1 MSFLAELKR
10 RNVFRVAFAYA
21 VVSWLLLQVIATLA
35 PILELP
41 DWVAR
46 LVLAV
51 LALGFIP
58 TLIFAWAFELTPE
71 GVKKE
76 SEVDRTRSISPQ
88 TGRKLDRIIIAF
100 LVLALGYFAW
110 DKFAAV
116 DSRAERACMV
126 ILA

>member
-1 MSFLAELKR
+1 MNLFEELKR
-10 RNVFRVAFAYA
+10 RNVFRVGIAYG
-21 VVSWLLLQVIATLA
+21 VVSWLLLQVIATVV

-41 DWVAR
+41 EWVAKLT
-46 LVLAV
+46 LVA

-58 TLIFAWAFELTPE
+58 TLIFAWAYELTPE
-71 GVKKE
+71 GIKPE
-76 SEVDRTRSISPQ
+76 AEVDRTQSIRPQ